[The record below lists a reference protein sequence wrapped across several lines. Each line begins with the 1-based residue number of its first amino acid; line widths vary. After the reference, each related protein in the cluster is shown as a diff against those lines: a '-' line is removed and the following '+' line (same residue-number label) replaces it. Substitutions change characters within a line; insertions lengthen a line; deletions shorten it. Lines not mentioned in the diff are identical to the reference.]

1 MLLESYG
8 DCAATS
14 DNVRQVID
22 NYYDS
27 IMPSIKSAS
36 VSTLPSKKV
45 TSHYDQYITPGQN
58 DLVQKYA
65 AAHEAFMDWN
75 FA

>member
-1 MLLESYG
+1 VLLESYG

-36 VSTLPSKKV
+36 VSTLPSKKGDI
-45 TSHYDQYITPGQN
+45 S
-58 DLVQKYA
+58 L
-65 AAHEAFMDWN
+65 
-75 FA
+75 